1 MNLKGLAT
9 GVGSLPHKEIG
20 AALDLIFEYLPVIPF
35 WPQLP
40 KRDIREGMVAQFSE
54 NLPCLKVARDGLFF
68 DGSCQEKALE
78 AFYERIIAGDIDY
91 FKISQDFALGL
102 HKFYQRLENSSS
114 SDIEFIK
121 CQITG
126 PFTFAASVKDES
138 GSALL
143 HNPVF
148 MQAILKGLMM
158 KALWQINF
166 FEEFNRPPRRRR
178 GDGQSH
184 KKIIMFVDEPYLGCF
199 GSAYTPI
206 NREDVVKGLRELT
219 EGIKS
224 ENVLVGVHC
233 CGNTD
238 WSIFTEIDSIDIINF
253 DAFGFLDRL
262 VLYADNLKEFLKRGG
277 ILCWGVVPT
286 QGFTDKET
294 ADLLVRSIKG
304 GIASLT
310 KKGLDRDLLLE
321 NLLLSPSCGLGT
333 LDIEKSARIF
343 KLLSEVSLSI
353 RKTP

>member
-1 MNLKGLAT
+1 MKNLKGLAT
-9 GVGSLPHKEIG
+9 GIGSLPHKDIE
-20 AALDLIFEYLPVIPF
+20 AALDLIFKYLPHIPF

-40 KRDIREGMVAQFSE
+40 KRDIREGMIVQFSE
-54 NLPCLKVARDGLFF
+54 NLPCLKVSRDGLFF
-68 DGSCQEKALE
+68 STLQDKEKELE
-78 AFYERIIAGDIDY
+78 IFYERIIAGDVDY
-91 FKISQDFALGL
+91 FKISQDFASGL

-138 GSALL
+138 GGALL

-148 MQAILKGLMM
+148 MQVTLKGLMM
-158 KALWQINF
+158 KALWQIELF
-166 FEEFNRPPRRRR
+166 KEFN
-178 GDGQSH
+178 

-206 NREDVVKGLRELT
+206 NREDVVGGLRELT

-224 ENVLVGVHC
+224 QDVLLGVHC

-238 WSIFTEIDSIDIINF
+238 WSIFTEIDTIDIINF

-262 VLYADNLKEFLKRGG
+262 VLYTDNLQKFLKRGG
-277 ILCWGVVPT
+277 MLCWGIVPT
-286 QGFTDKET
+286 QEFTDKET
-294 ADLLVRSIKG
+294 ADLLVKDIKD
-304 GIASLT
+304 GITSLT

-321 NLLLSPSCGLGT
+321 NLLVSPSCGLGT
-333 LDIEKSARIF
+333 LDIEKSAKIF
-343 KLLSEVSLSI
+343 KLLLDVSSSI
-353 RKTP
+353 RKTL

>member
-1 MNLKGLAT
+1 MTNLKGLAT
-9 GVGSLPHKEIG
+9 GVGSLPHKDTE

-40 KRDIREGMVAQFSE
+40 KRDIREGMIAQFSE

-68 DGSCQEKALE
+68 DGSYQEKALE
-78 AFYERIIAGDIDY
+78 TFYERIIAGDVDY

-126 PFTFAASVKDES
+126 PFTFAASVKDEL

-143 HNPVF
+143 HSPVF
-148 MQAILKGLMM
+148 MQAILRGLMM
-158 KALWQINF
+158 KALWQIEF
-166 FEEFNRPPRRRR
+166 FQEFN
-178 GDGQSH
+178 

-238 WSIFTEIDSIDIINF
+238 WSIFTEIDTIDIINF

-262 VLYADNLKEFLKRGG
+262 VLYTDNLQGFLKRGG

-286 QGFTDKET
+286 QDFTDKAT
-294 ADLLVRSIKG
+294 ADLLVRDIKD

-310 KKGLDRDLLLE
+310 KKGLARDLLLE
-321 NLLLSPSCGLGT
+321 NLLVSPSCGLGA
-333 LDIEKSARIF
+333 LDIEKSAKIF
-343 KLLSEVSLSI
+343 KLLSEVSFSI
-353 RKTP
+353 RKTLSP